1 MPKGRCDFRDH
12 GFLWRGEMNS
22 KLDTRQNGL
31 DMLRWIASG
40 AVLIAAVGGFYV
52 LSEQSVLYAVLLLL
66 AALGIAVAIVWSTAI
81 GLQVRSFLAEARME
95 VRKVVWPTR
104 QRTMQITLYVL
115 LMVIVVG
122 IFLWLLDMF
131 FLWIVEL
138 ATGRGN

>member
-1 MPKGRCDFRDH
+1 
-12 GFLWRGEMNS
+12 MNS

-66 AALGIAVAIVWSTAI
+66 AALGIAVAIVWSTAL

-122 IFLWLLDMF
+122 IFLWSLDMF